1 MGSSTVVVGG
11 FPRGVFLERRKRV
24 LNELGKGA
32 MVLPAAPVLFRAG
45 DSQLPYRPDS
55 ELFYLTGFTEPE
67 SVLVL
72 RGFADEARTV
82 LFSRPRDRRA
92 ERWSGPRVGPA
103 HARTLVSVDDARP
116 IGQLEDDL
124 ASLLE
129 GADRVF
135 FRFGAGSQAEE
146 GILEALRMAR
156 TKGTRRGVGPRGV
169 MDPGVILDELRLR
182 KDTSEVEAIRE
193 AAAITVQGFRA
204 AFSKL
209 RPGMGEWELEADL
222 EATFRRLGA
231 GGPAFASIVGSGANG
246 CVLHYIQNSRRME
259 AGELV
264 LVDAGAE
271 FRMYSGDISRT
282 VPVSGRFSAEQRDIY
297 QVVEL
302 ARQEAISRIRP
313 GVRVSHVHA
322 TTVRLLVRGL
332 RDLGV
337 ISGDE
342 DELIELAA
350 HEPFFPHRT
359 SHWLGLD
366 THDVGDYAQNG
377 ESRSFEVGMVLTIE
391 PGLYFPPNQEG
402 GSFEGI
408 GIRIEDDILVTED
421 GAEILNGGLPT
432 EPEEV
437 AALVGT
443 ETE

>member
-1 MGSSTVVVGG
+1 MVVGG
-11 FPRGVFLERRKRV
+11 FPQGVFLERRKRV
-24 LNELGKGA
+24 LKGLGEGA

-45 DSQLPYRPDS
+45 DSELPYRPDS

-82 LFSRPRDRRA
+82 LFSRPRDPKA
-92 ERWSGPRVGPA
+92 ERWSGPRAGPDQ
-103 HARTLVSVDDARP
+103 ARTLVSVDDARP
-116 IGQLEDDL
+116 IGRLEDDL

-135 FRFGAGSQAEE
+135 FRFGAGPKAEG

-182 KDTSEVEAIRE
+182 KDPAEVEAIRE

-209 RPGMGEWELEADL
+209 QPGMGEWELEAEL

-271 FRMYSGDISRT
+271 SRMYSGDISRT
-282 VPVSGRFSAEQRDIY
+282 VPVSGTFSAKQRDVY

-302 ARQEAISRIRP
+302 AREEAIKGIQP
-313 GVRVSHVHA
+313 GVLVSDVHA

-337 ISGDE
+337 IAGDE
-342 DELIELAA
+342 DELIESAA

-377 ESRSFEVGMVLTIE
+377 TSRSLEAGMVLTIE
-391 PGLYFPPNQEG
+391 PGLYFPPNRKG
-402 GSFEGI
+402 GSFDGI
-408 GIRIEDDILVTED
+408 GVRIEDDVLVTED
-421 GAEILNGGLPT
+421 GAEILSGGLPT
-432 EPEEV
+432 QLEEV

-443 ETE
+443 ATE